1 MKEKIYKVLAL
12 LLVFSIAIILI
23 AYCVYTL
30 IMEYRI
36 SIMKLR
42 LDLVTI
48 GAGFFLFIVLSLLQL
63 ITEIIDR
70 NKKDTKNN
78 QIGNDYDN

>member
-1 MKEKIYKVLAL
+1 
-12 LLVFSIAIILI
+12 
-23 AYCVYTL
+23 
-30 IMEYRI
+30 
-36 SIMKLR
+36 MKLR

-48 GAGFFLFIVLSLLQL
+48 SAGFFLFIVLSLLQL

>member
-12 LLVFSIAIILI
+12 LLVFSIASILI

-70 NKKDTKNN
+70 NKKDAKNN

>member
-1 MKEKIYKVLAL
+1 MKEKNYKVLAL

-23 AYCVYTL
+23 VYCVYTL

-48 GAGFFLFIVLSLLQL
+48 SAGFFLFIVLSLLQL

>member
-78 QIGNDYDN
+78 QIGNNYDN